1 MYGYNYELVNILLF
15 DNLSTIQTAINYKTT
30 IDILN
35 KAVSAHLGFSADI
48 AQFIT
53 AEEDR
58 DQLYGIF
65 VSWKNKLLLCEGA
78 SESSNSG
85 L

>member
-1 MYGYNYELVNILLF
+1 MHGYNYELVNILLT
-15 DNLSTIQTAINYKTT
+15 NHLGTIKTAINYKST
-30 IDILN
+30 IDLLN

-65 VSWKNKLLLCEGA
+65 VLWKNKLLLCPSA